1 MTKLSRP
8 VSFFIVVLA
17 YAAALIGGIIV
28 FNFFRGF
35 SAPLVSFFAADI
47 AATVIV
53 WALGLIFKN
62 ASMYDPYWS
71 VAPIALIISF
81 VCFSQTIDLTDIL
94 FTFLFLLWGVRLTL
108 NWAVGWSG
116 LGQQD
121 WRYTMLR
128 NQRPRLWFLTNF
140 FGINMMPTL
149 FVFFGMIPAFYS
161 VMQGSGANVIS
172 FIGIAV
178 CIAAVLL
185 EMFADRQMRTF
196 KSDAANRGKNIRSG
210 LWRYSR
216 HPNYLGEISFW
227 WGIWIIQISILDI
240 WWTVF
245 APLAMTVLFVF
256 ISIPMMEKRLLKSK
270 EGYAEYKKATS
281 MLMLLPVKQ
290 KV

>member
-1 MTKLSRP
+1 MTRYTRP
-8 VSFFIVVLA
+8 ASFLIVILV
-17 YAAALIGGIIV
+17 YAAAFTVGMFSFKMLSGV
-28 FNFFRGF
+28 F
-35 SAPLVSFFAADI
+35 APLLSFLAADI

-53 WALGLIFKN
+53 WAFGLVFKN

-81 VCFSQTIDLTDIL
+81 LLFSQTVGLPGMIL
-94 FTFLFLLWGVRLTL
+94 AVIFLIWGVRLTL

-128 NQRPRLWFLTNF
+128 QKNPGLWFLTNF
-140 FGINMMPTL
+140 FGINLMPTL
-149 FVFFGMIPAFYS
+149 FVFAGMIPAFYS
-161 VMQGSGANVIS
+161 VVERSVVNVIT
-172 FIGIAV
+172 ILGIAV
-178 CIAAVLL
+178 CVAAVLL
-185 EMFADRQMRTF
+185 EIFADGQTRKF
-196 KSDAANRGKNIRSG
+196 KSDPVNNGHYIQSG

-240 WWTVF
+240 WWTIV
-245 APLAMTVLFVF
+245 APIAMTALFVF
-256 ISIPMMEKRLLKSK
+256 ISIPMMEKRLLETKK
-270 EGYAEYKKATS
+270 GYAGYKKATS
-281 MLMLLPVKQ
+281 MLMLLPIKY